1 MRSTTGSTPGTLVTV
16 DGVYGAEIHQMDD
29 TADQVAATHPW
40 AVVVNLG
47 TNDASLDDTDIVADF
62 DVLMAKFTPP
72 TCRAAVTI
80 TTSGKSSTF
89 VDQAAPAERAH
100 VRWEA
105 WFGAW
110 RLVDWDDALT
120 KYVAAG

>member
-1 MRSTTGSTPGTLVTV
+1 
-16 DGVYGAEIHQMDD
+16 MDD

-62 DVLMAKFTPP
+62 DVLMAKFTAP

-80 TTSGKSSTF
+80 TTSGKGPTF
-89 VDQAAPAERAH
+89 VANARLLNDH

-110 RLVDWDDALT
+110 RLVDWDDALAST
-120 KYVAAG
+120 SRRGSHMARW